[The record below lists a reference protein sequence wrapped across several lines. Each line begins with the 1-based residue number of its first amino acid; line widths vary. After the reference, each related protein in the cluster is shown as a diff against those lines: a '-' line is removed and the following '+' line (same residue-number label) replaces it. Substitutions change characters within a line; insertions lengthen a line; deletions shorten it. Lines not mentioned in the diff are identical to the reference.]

1 MIPSGIAA
9 VMAAFLLSGC
19 GTYLRGTKEDVTI
32 TTRPSGAAVTTSLGD
47 SCNRS
52 PCTFKVKRNKS
63 FDAYAT
69 KSGYRQGQV
78 HVGTKITKDGAV
90 KSAGNLLLPGG
101 SAGLVI
107 DLATGAARDHD
118 PNPALIVL
126 TPEKGGKAKGVSRKK
141 PARKRRN
148 VPTS

>member
-1 MIPSGIAA
+1 MKASGMVA
-9 VMAAFLLSGC
+9 VLAAFLLSGC

-32 TTRPSGAAVTTSLGD
+32 NTRPSGAKLTTSLGD
-47 SCNRS
+47 SCARS

-69 KSGYRQGQV
+69 KPGYRQGQV
-78 HVGTKITKDGAV
+78 HVGTKTTKDGAV
-90 KSAGNLLLPGG
+90 KTAGNLLLPGG
-101 SAGLVI
+101 SVGLVV

-126 TPEKGGKAKGVSRKK
+126 TPETGAKAKRVPSGKI
-141 PARKRRN
+141 RRLRRGA
-148 VPTS
+148 PTS